1 VPVEPLNEALLVG
14 LIVILV
20 PVCGDVI
27 LTTIWDIVDGI
38 VALFAVRLIIVSLVP
53 VCDNEDVP
61 ILAVCDVS
69 VCNNNWLDNVT
80 DEVDAAVLVYTVE
93 LPAV

>member
-1 VPVEPLNEALLVG
+1 MYGNE
-14 LIVILV
+14 
-20 PVCGDVI
+20 
-27 LTTIWDIVDGI
+27 
-38 VALFAVRLIIVSLVP
+38 
-53 VCDNEDVP
+53 NVP

-80 DEVDAAVLVYTVE
+80 DEVDAVVLVYTVE